1 MKITK
6 TKLKQLIQEELESF
20 NMKEEETVRE
30 EGLVDRPEVH
40 DIPEKD
46 HAIAKRLVVA
56 QEQLDA
62 AADETEDLGLKDAI
76 RNAVDVVGNLLADL
90 QGI

>member
-6 TKLKQLIQEELESF
+6 TKLKQLIQEELEGF
-20 NMKEEETVRE
+20 NMKE